1 MSTGQRGLVGSTDH
15 RCNYCGF
22 VMEPTARFCGGCGRP
37 KARSSETASHALS
50 FLQSNIPTDLA
61 DRILRS
67 GGAMLGERK
76 HVTVVFA
83 DVRDSTALIDHLDPE
98 EALQVLGPVL
108 KTLMDAVHHHDGF
121 VNQTLGDGIMALF
134 GAPIARED
142 HAVQACSAALA
153 MRTAVDELN
162 QRTGRDIAI
171 RIGMNSGEV
180 VIHSIGN
187 NLAMNYDAVGK
198 SVHLAARME
207 ELAASG
213 KILLTAAT
221 HDLAKGFVTVEPQ
234 GFVGVKG
241 VSEAVEVFELTAIRI
256 RTRWQVRSARGLSV
270 LVGRQNEL
278 RILRSALES
287 AAAGNGQSLSI
298 VGAAGLGK
306 SRLIH
311 DFIRNLSDEWTVL
324 ETACPSQ
331 RTSSSY
337 YPIGILIRAMFG
349 IGIDDNPETVIGRLK
364 EGIDRLDSDLAIFL
378 PPILSLLDLNTDDQE
393 WKKLEPSERRLKTM
407 EAVRSLVVH
416 FARSNPSVIL
426 VEDLHWADAETKLIL
441 QNLAGALEGTQTVLI
456 GTQRPE
462 GGPLDRGTTC
472 IDLSPLDDV
481 TSHQLMDWLMG
492 DDSSLV
498 PLKRRILAQSQGNP
512 LFTEELVQT
521 LKETGFLEGQP
532 GNYRAVKRSGRAEI
546 PQTIHSVLAARID
559 LLDGFPKSL
568 LQTSA
573 VIGMEISVALLS
585 EMLDVTPAE
594 ISSELRTLEAA
605 DFLRKIRSTTS
616 ADYSFKHEL
625 TREVVY
631 GTMLLGLRRSL
642 HTKAVDII
650 ESRFSDRLDE
660 YIDRLADHAYKA
672 ELWEKAVPYQLRSCR
687 RAVKRGANQDAINIF
702 ERSLETLSHLPASPA
717 KIKTEIDLRLTLVIA
732 LEPLGKHRRIAEVLR
747 EAGRLADASGDPLRT
762 AAVNCQLAVALWR
775 LGEHA
780 PAMAAAETASRIADK
795 IGDPSLQFAS
805 LLIVGIVHHELG
817 NFATSIDMHEKCI
830 AIETPELD
838 QKRAG
843 WAAYPSVLLRT
854 FMADSLIELGDLAR
868 AEIVAEDASRR
879 AEILD
884 HAYSR
889 ANINHVLGRLRTS
902 QGRHPEAL
910 PLLRESWQ
918 TCLDLEM
925 VQMYPVFAARM
936 GEAHL
941 ATGDIE
947 TALDIL
953 SVPERLDVPLAEH
966 SFGWRYLF
974 VAQGRAL
981 LAAGR
986 LADAHAAGERAM
998 ALAEERGEPPQ
1009 QAYAAH
1015 LLGEIALAGN
1025 PQDHATAG
1033 VFFKRALELAE
1044 KCGMRALVAACHQA
1058 MGDTAHRNKEPTI
1071 AGK

>member
-1 MSTGQRGLVGSTDH
+1 
-15 RCNYCGF
+15 
-22 VMEPTARFCGGCGRP
+22 MEPTARFCGGCGRP
-37 KARSSETASHALS
+37 KARSNDTVPHALS
-50 FLQSNIPTDLA
+50 FLQSNIPADLA

-83 DVRDSTALIDHLDPE
+83 DVRDSTALIDQLDPE
-98 EALQVLGPVL
+98 EALQILGPVL
-108 KTLMDAVHHHDGF
+108 KSLMDAVHQHDGF

-153 MRTAVDELN
+153 MRTAVGELN
-162 QRTGRDIAI
+162 QTTGRDIAI

-207 ELAASG
+207 ERAAPG

-221 HDLAKGFVTVEPQ
+221 HDLAKGFVAVKPL
-234 GFVGVKG
+234 GFVNVKG
-241 VSEAVEVFELTAIRI
+241 VTEAVEAFELTAMRI

-278 RILRSALES
+278 RSLRSALES
-287 AAAGNGQSLSI
+287 AAAGHGQSLSI
-298 VGAAGLGK
+298 IGEAGLGK

-337 YPIGILIRAMFG
+337 YPISILIRAMFR
-349 IGIDDNPETVIGRLK
+349 IGIDDNPEAVIDRVR
-364 EGIDRLDSDLAIFL
+364 EGINRLDRSLSVFL
-378 PPILSLLDLNTDDQE
+378 PPILSLLDINADDQE
-393 WKKLEPSERRLKTM
+393 WRKLEPSERRLKTV
-407 EAVRSLVVH
+407 EAVKSLVFH
-416 FARSNPSVIL
+416 YTRSNPSVIL

-441 QNLAGALEGTQTVLI
+441 QNLVGTLKGTPTVLI

-462 GGPLDRGTTC
+462 GGPPDRGTTC
-472 IDLSPLDDV
+472 LDLSPLDDM

-492 DDSSLV
+492 DDSSLA

-512 LFTEELVQT
+512 LFVEELVQT

-532 GNYRAVKRSGRAEI
+532 GNYRVVKRTGRVEI

-568 LQTSA
+568 LQTSS

-585 EMLDVTPAE
+585 EMLDVTPAD
-594 ISSELRTLEAA
+594 ISDELRTLEAA
-605 DFLRKIRSTTS
+605 DFLRKIRSATS

-642 HTKAVDII
+642 HAKAVEII

-660 YIDRLADHAYKA
+660 YIDQLADHAFRA

-687 RAVKRGANQDAINIF
+687 RAVKRGANQDAISIF
-702 ERSLETLSHLPASPA
+702 ERGLETLAHLPASQA
-717 KIKTEIDLRLTLVIA
+717 KIKAEIDFRLTLVIA

-747 EAGRLADASGDPLRT
+747 EASRLADASGDPVRT

-775 LGEHA
+775 LGEHDA
-780 PAMAAAETASRIADK
+780 AMAAAETASSIANQ
-795 IGDPSLQFAS
+795 INDPSLQFAA

-854 FMADSLIELGDLAR
+854 FMADSLIELGDLGR
-868 AEIVAEDASRR
+868 AETVAEDASRR

-889 ANINHVLGRLRTS
+889 ANINHVLGRLRTA
-902 QGRHPEAL
+902 QGRHAEAL

-936 GEAHL
+936 GEAYL
-941 ATGDIE
+941 ATGDVE

-986 LADAHAAGERAM
+986 LAEAQAAGERAL
-998 ALAEERGEPPQ
+998 ALAEQRGEPPQ
-1009 QAYAAH
+1009 RAYATH
-1015 LLGEIALAGN
+1015 LLGEIALAEN
-1025 PQDHATAG
+1025 SQDRTTTEAL
-1033 VFFKRALELAE
+1033 FKRALELAE
-1044 KCGMRALVAACHQA
+1044 KCGMQALMASCRDATENVADAS
-1058 MGDTAHRNKEPTI
+1058 REPSI
-1071 AGK
+1071 EGK

>member
-1 MSTGQRGLVGSTDH
+1 MVGSTDH
-15 RCNYCGF
+15 RCSYCGF
-22 VMEPTARFCGGCGRP
+22 FLEPTARFCGGCGRP

-50 FLQSNIPTDLA
+50 FLQSDIPADLA
-61 DRILRS
+61 ERILRS

-83 DVRDSTALIDHLDPE
+83 DVRDSTALIDQLDPE

-108 KTLMDAVHHHDGF
+108 KSLMDAVHRHDGF

-142 HAVQACSAALA
+142 HAVQACSAAIA

-207 ELAASG
+207 ELAAPG

-221 HDLAKGFVTVEPQ
+221 HDLAKGFITVKPQ
-234 GFVGVKG
+234 GFAEVKG
-241 VSEAVEVFELTAIRI
+241 ISEAVEVFELSAIRM

-278 RILRSALES
+278 RALRSAIQS

-311 DFIRNLSDEWTVL
+311 DFIRNLSAEWTVL

-349 IGIDDNPETVIGRLK
+349 IGIDDSPEAVVSRVK
-364 EGIDRLDSDLAIFL
+364 EGIDRLDSNLSVFL
-378 PPILSLLDLNTDDQE
+378 PPVLSLLDLNADDQE

-407 EAVRSLVVH
+407 EAVKSLVFH
-416 FARSNPSVIL
+416 YAQSNPSVIL

-441 QNLAGALEGTQTVLI
+441 QNLATALEGTRSVLI

-462 GGPLDRGTTC
+462 GGPLNRDTTC
-472 IDLSPLDDV
+472 IDLSPLDDM

-492 DDSSLV
+492 EDSGLA

-512 LFTEELVQT
+512 LFMEELVQT

-532 GNYRAVKRSGRAEI
+532 GSYRAVKRTGRAEI

-585 EMLDVTPAE
+585 EMLDVTPAD

-631 GTMLLGLRRSL
+631 STMLLGLRRSL
-642 HTKAVDII
+642 HAKAVEII
-650 ESRFSDRLDE
+650 ESRFPDRLDE
-660 YIDRLADHAYKA
+660 YVDRLADHAFKA

-687 RAVKRGANQDAINIF
+687 RAIKRGANQDAVSIF
-702 ERSLETLSHLPASPA
+702 ERGLETLSHLADSPA
-717 KIKTEIDLRLTLVIA
+717 KIKAEIDFRLTLVIA
-732 LEPLGKHRRIAEVLR
+732 LEPLGKHRQIADILR
-747 EAGRLADASGDPLRT
+747 EASRLADASRDPLRT

-775 LGEHA
+775 LGEHDA
-780 PAMAAAETASRIADK
+780 AMAAAEIASRIANK

-817 NFATSIDMHEKCI
+817 NFATSINMHERCL

-854 FMADSLIELGDLAR
+854 FMADSLIELGDLDR
-868 AEIVAEDASRR
+868 AETVAEDASRR

-889 ANINHVLGRLRTS
+889 ANINHVLGRLRTA
-902 QGRHPEAL
+902 QGRHAEAL
-910 PLLRESWQ
+910 FLLRESWQ

-925 VQMYPVFAARM
+925 VQMYPVFAARI
-936 GEAHL
+936 GEAYL
-941 ATGDIE
+941 ATGDME
-947 TALDIL
+947 TALEIL
-953 SVPERLDVPLAEH
+953 SAPERLDVPLAEH

-986 LADAHAAGERAM
+986 LAEAQAAGERAL

-1015 LLGEIALAGN
+1015 LLGETARAEN
-1025 PQDHATAG
+1025 PQDRATAEAY
-1033 VFFKRALELAE
+1033 FKRALEVAE
-1044 KCGMRALVAACHQA
+1044 KCGMQILAATCRQA
-1058 MGDTAHRNKEPTI
+1058 AMSAANRNKEPSI
-1071 AGK
+1071 AASQLPQP